1 MTPKE
6 FVIWLKGFI
15 AASNHYNLT
24 PSAFEEL
31 KEILKQVKIEEN
43 GR

>member
-1 MTPKE
+1 MTSRE
-6 FVIWLKGFI
+6 FVIWLRGFI
-15 AASNHYNLT
+15 TASNHYNLT